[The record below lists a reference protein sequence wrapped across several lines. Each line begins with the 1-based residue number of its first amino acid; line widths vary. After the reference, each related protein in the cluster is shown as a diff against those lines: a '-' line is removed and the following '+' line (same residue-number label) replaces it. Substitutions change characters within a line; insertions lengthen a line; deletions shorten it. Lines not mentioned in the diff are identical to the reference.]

1 MIVKVIID
9 TGHRGPKGNMNADI
23 WIKKTTLICAGCEDE
38 RPVKKEMTSASF
50 DEVRAEF
57 AERHANCAHQGK
69 LPGAK

>member
-1 MIVKVIID
+1 ME
-9 TGHRGPKGNMNADI
+9 ADI

-57 AERHANCAHQGK
+57 AERHADCAKQGK